1 MQKIKKINSHLLKQ
15 LFLSIFAEG
24 EEEKIMNIL
33 SIYKITIS
41 KSKKVLY
48 DILFLILIIV

>member
-24 EEEKIMNIL
+24 EEEKIINIL
-33 SIYKITIS
+33 SIYKI
-41 KSKKVLY
+41 Y
-48 DILFLILIIV
+48 DFEK